1 MAILHVAARHRV
13 AGPHRVARPPSGRRD
28 PVRLARSPGR
38 IAGANL
44 STVAALTEID
54 RKPRHNR
61 DQVATIEA

>member
-1 MAILHVAARHRV
+1 MAILHAAARHRV
-13 AGPHRVARPPSGRRD
+13 PGPPSGRKD
-28 PVRLARSPGR
+28 NLRLAGRPGR

-44 STVAALTEID
+44 STLAALTEID